1 MANIIIQ
8 RPDTFGK
15 TRSEQEK
22 NLRSEGMRSLSDE
35 QLDKVKYIE
44 KKYKERTGSSKN
56 FLGQEIVG
64 GKSDITPDA

>member
-22 NLRSEGMRSLSDE
+22 NLRSEGMRSLTDE
-35 QLDKVKYIE
+35 QLDRVKYLE
-44 KKYKERTGSSKN
+44 KKHKEKTGSSKN
-56 FLGQEIVG
+56 FIGQEIVG
-64 GKSDITPDA
+64 GKNIPPE